1 MRTFVCS
8 LVVFVGLLSVAQR
21 LPAALDLPSSSVVTV
36 LLDYEQPYSRPSF
49 EALGHQLQR
58 ILNDAGVKIE
68 LRDRKQA
75 GEHEEFAGLL
85 VFQMKGQ
92 CTMDPLP
99 VDALSD
105 ERGPLAM
112 AYSADG
118 TILPFGEVHCDH
130 VRQSIQ
136 RVVGRSNPKLYQS
149 VFGSALGLV
158 IAHEVYHMLAHS
170 PAHTSEGVTK
180 HSLSARELLDGR
192 LSLPR
197 AAKLAMRPQVTSS
210 N

>member
-1 MRTFVCS
+1 MRIFVCS
-8 LVVFVGLLSVAQR
+8 FVVCVGLLSVAQR
-21 LPAALDLPSSSVVTV
+21 LAAALNSPSVPVVTV
-36 LLDYEQPYSRPSF
+36 LLDYEQPYSRSSF
-49 EALGHQLQR
+49 EALGRQLQH
-58 ILNDAGVKIE
+58 ILNDAGLKID

-75 GEHEEFAGLL
+75 HEHEEFSGLL

-99 VDALSD
+99 IGALSD

-118 TILPFGEVHCDH
+118 TILPFGEVQCDH

-136 RVVGRSNPKLYQS
+136 RLVGRGNPKLYQS
-149 VFGSALGLV
+149 AFGSALGLV

-170 PAHTSEGVTK
+170 PLHTSEGVTK
-180 HSLSARELLDGR
+180 HSLSARELLEGR

-197 AAKLAMRPQVTSS
+197 SATLAMHAQTTSS
-210 N
+210 K